1 MLTLVQPRCSTLGQA
16 RGLAM
21 AHHPWAWLNSWGA
34 PVLLLLLLYHSTF
47 SEPPLPAS
55 PQLDTQNLSS
65 RTSLSPS
72 SGQSLCLSCG
82 SQPVPRCLNSSG
94 LLPLLCSLSPPP
106 ALWAFPSPTARG
118 QPPEAGQDGPFTC
131 CLASWTQSSVFW
143 RQKGLC
149 CLLSW
154 EGLSLAPSSQ
164 HQ

>member
-65 RTSLSPS
+65 RTSLSPRLFWSVPLSLLWVSACS
-72 SGQSLCLSCG
+72 SMSQQFWPSSPPLFSVPTSCSLGL
-82 SQPVPRCLNSSG
+82 SQPYCQGS
-94 LLPLLCSLSPPP
+94 
-106 ALWAFPSPTARG
+106 
-118 QPPEAGQDGPFTC
+118 
-131 CLASWTQSSVFW
+131 AS
-143 RQKGLC
+143 
-149 CLLSW
+149 
-154 EGLSLAPSSQ
+154 
-164 HQ
+164 